1 MPGMETPK
9 ELLAR
14 AYALKDP
21 AEARALYR
29 DWAASYDASMLDGL
43 GYLTP
48 ANTAAMLADAAPG
61 RDIAVLDVA
70 AGTGLAGLELAR
82 RGFATIDALDFSPEM
97 LAVAMSRGVYRAA
110 IEADLTKP
118 LPLADASYDAMIC
131 TGAFTHAHVGAGCLP
146 ELFRALA
153 PGGLFACTIH
163 KDVWEE
169 AGFAAMTQ
177 RLQAGGVMRVVKHE
191 AGRYYRG
198 SVEPEGFYCLWSKT
212 A

>member
-1 MPGMETPK
+1 MQSMESPE

-21 AEARALYR
+21 AEARSLYR

-48 ANTAAMLADAAPG
+48 SLTAAMLAEATADRSAP
-61 RDIAVLDVA
+61 VLDVA
-70 AGTGLAGLELAR
+70 AGTGLAGKELAGH
-82 RGFATIDALDFSPEM
+82 GFSSIDALDFSPEM

-110 IEADLTKP
+110 IEADLTGP
-118 LPLADASYDAMIC
+118 LPLADAAYGAMIC

-146 ELFRALA
+146 ELFRALK

-169 AGFAAMTQ
+169 AGFAAMTR
-177 RLQAGGVMRVVKHE
+177 RLQAEGVMRVVRHE
-191 AGRYYRG
+191 AGCYYRG
-198 SVEPEGFYCLWSKT
+198 STEPEGNYCLWSRM